1 MPLSRPL
8 LVAGL
13 VLVVVALLAGGAY
26 RLLDGEGRA
35 ALPRASLGVSDVLGE
50 GADSAGYSR
59 AEAPRVFR
67 FPRDHGPHPGF
78 RTEWWYLTGNLR
90 GSGGD
95 PFGFQLTFFRSALRP
110 EPPGGASAWRTNQVY
125 MGHFAVTDGAGDA
138 FHAFERFSR
147 GAMGLAGARASPF
160 RVWIGD
166 WDVRGEA
173 SGESPFPMLLKAAGD
188 DVVLDLRLWPLKPL
202 VLQGEE
208 GLSRKGPGEGNASY
222 YYSFT
227 RLRAEG
233 KVVLPRGAIRVEG
246 TAWMDREWST
256 SALAPGQ
263 VGWDWFALQLDDGL
277 DLMYY
282 QLRRE
287 DGSAS
292 PLSAGRWV
300 EPDGAHRALAS
311 SDVRLRVTERWRSPL
326 DAAVY
331 PSGWR
336 LEVPAEELV
345 LRVTPLLP
353 NQELDLTFR
362 YWEGAVRVEGKRKGK
377 AVGGRGY
384 VELTGYAEAADTGPT
399 ERRFGRTGRD

>member
-1 MPLSRPL
+1 VPRPL

-13 VLVVVALLAGGAY
+13 VLAFVALLAGGAHL
-26 RLLDGEGRA
+26 LLDGGKRR

-59 AEAPRVFR
+59 AETPRVFR

-78 RTEWWYLTGNLR
+78 RTEWWYLTGNLTD
-90 GSGGD
+90 SGGD

-125 MGHFAVTDGAGDA
+125 MGHFAVTDGAGEV

-147 GAMGLAGARASPF
+147 GAVGLAGAGASPF
-160 RVWIGD
+160 RVWIDD
-166 WDVRGEA
+166 WELRTERW
-173 SGESPFPMLLKAAGD
+173 EQSPFPMLLTAAGD
-188 DVVLDLRLWPLKPL
+188 GVALDLRLSPLKPL

-208 GLSRKGPGEGNASY
+208 GLSRKGPGKGNASY

-233 KVVLPRGAIRVEG
+233 EVVLPRGAITVEG

-263 VGWDWFALQLDDGL
+263 VGWDWFALQLDDGH

-292 PLSAGRWV
+292 PFSAGRWV
-300 EPDGAHRALAS
+300 APDGAHRALAS
-311 SDVRLRVTERWRSPL
+311 HDVRLRVTERWRSPL

-345 LRVTPLLP
+345 LQVVPLLP
-353 NQELDLTFR
+353 DQELDLTFR
-362 YWEGAVRVEGKRKGK
+362 YWEGAVRVEGTREGK
-377 AVGGRGY
+377 AVEGRGY
-384 VELTGYAEAADTGPT
+384 VELTGYAGEADTGPT
-399 ERRFGRTGRD
+399 ERRLGRTGRD